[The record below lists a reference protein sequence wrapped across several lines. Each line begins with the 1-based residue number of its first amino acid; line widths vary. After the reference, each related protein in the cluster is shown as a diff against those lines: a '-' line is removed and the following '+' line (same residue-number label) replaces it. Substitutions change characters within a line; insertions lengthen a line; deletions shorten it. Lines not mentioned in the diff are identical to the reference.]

1 MRKSLI
7 HILIISTLSLVLFA
21 CFITSDS
28 VNADSLNSPKPD
40 LSGDGKDAHYEK
52 EVARQLYSNN
62 MAAAREA
69 ASRITDNFQ
78 RVVAYQRVSLAQF
91 GAGDIEGARNT
102 IELARY
108 AADGIDDYVLKS
120 VSCSNLAKHQAAFG
134 DVSEARE
141 SIKMAR
147 VAFGQ
152 IKDNLMRI
160 IVKEEIAESDEYV
173 ETVDSKKIT
182 RHLSSNNMAAAR
194 EAASRIT
201 DNYDRSAAY
210 QRVSLAQ
217 ARAGDI
223 SGAGNTIE
231 LARYATEAIDDHFL
245 KTSAYSDLAKYQ
257 ATVGDIDGARESVKM
272 ARKTFGNIND
282 PLMRIA
288 VKGDITESEAYIEEA
303 GKLSVSVA
311 DKETK
316 PTTEIE
322 NDEPDTGLDLRD
334 EDPGHRLLHTGGTEE
349 SDSQEITRHLVSG
362 NMAAAGEA
370 ASRITDNYDKAVA
383 YKRISLAQTRKGDV
397 AEARSTIEMARQATE
412 EIEDHVLKTSA
423 YSDLAKYQAFA
434 GDIPASQKSVKLAGR
449 AFRYIKE
456 SSPLRTSI
464 RKEVAE
470 SEEYV
475 EEVIRKSQDNTVNR
489 QGFRGN
495 KTDEAK
501 KNVSHILK
509 GMAREFDIS
518 GHVEASKSS
527 GPTKGVSVSDKP
539 QGSSSS
545 SEVNVMK
552 SPSIWLF
559 EKGTSGSAPVDVRS
573 MVDVSTTT
581 KKPEDL
587 KYTNESTADNSRLKE
602 QEIEQVDSQFAE
614 MEEQLT
620 QKMSDE
626 FAKLEEADNQAKA
639 QQQFDRVMGET
650 FNDMK
655 ERTLTHIEEQFKDEP
670 GLKEQKLQ
678 ETEQHFDDIK
688 KQYTRT
694 MGEEWQ
700 AQQEQKMQ
708 DEADRQFTKVVGPTF
723 NELKQQKLDQIK
735 EQYKDDPVMKQ
746 QKLEEMERNF
756 EDHGE
761 QYSKVMSDEWLKK
774 QAENRRADLLK
785 RSKKII
791 SNAIDDA
798 KEHERR
804 QIEKKYRGAGTN
816 GSIKKVSD
824 ASGIA
829 ADHKIGKWP
838 GPQNPEPPLL
848 NPLWTDAE
856 KRQAIKKW
864 AEGAEWPG
872 KWPPYWTYE
881 EREAAIDVF
890 IQKGAERSARP
901 DKWSKIAPLTVGND
915 TSGMLNYIKKM
926 GGGLIGGV
934 RFKYNNRVL
943 ERMLSNGTVEENSLM
958 LLELQDQLSESVS
971 DADRDNVLKKFL
983 AGLSSRYRDR
993 SGGRKLD
1000 NMVAVSLKEIVAK
1013 ADKFKD
1019 DWNSLPA
1026 EVRLPGDISRLNGFI
1041 TDTEHGD
1048 IILLGQ
1054 RLSDAP
1060 PLELDDLIVGLRAV
1074 WEEGTIPT
1082 CSLDPDPQD
1091 IIDITVGPQISRLI
1105 GVQDDSAFALNMLEA
1120 DYLMKKMVFGTIDTS
1135 IQGFQS
1141 FKAIVQKEQLRD
1153 LSSAR
1158 YWFYPAQPGVGDIQ
1172 VSNKGQSVLF
1182 SSQLQVLSEQVQT
1195 AKTGQIVGTGKAAMG
1210 AAQSVSR
1217 SFTENYTELAQ
1228 KNPELQKMLTMTDIV
1243 LLGKVLKLLNIESE
1257 LLTRLCALP
1266 YRQVDI
1272 PDTYPGIGVGLGYFI
1287 NGVEV
1292 CMFGGAEM
1300 RMDVSPHC
1308 LMPLEDPEM
1317 DKLKNMLSD
1326 RNAFQDGV
1334 VRLENINLTVPAI
1347 RNDYEDS
1354 EKQYQRNV
1362 YLKLFAGDL
1371 EGALSESK
1379 LMIEEAPY
1387 DPEAWALHAWI
1398 YVLLDELEVARRY
1411 AEYARKLDPGDPK
1424 VVVLICRVFY
1434 IYAVLEGRLD
1444 EAIRELDKASK
1455 LEPDNKDILLLQ
1467 GTIQAQ
1473 NGEVVSARKVFKKVI
1488 KIDPSSAV
1496 AYARLAMLEV
1506 MQGWVAKARR
1516 LARKADAL
1524 DPGLPEVRAVLA
1536 FTELGLGNLDRA
1548 ETLATEIIQ
1557 LPVKDP
1563 VAISLAYFALIAVTV
1578 EREKDWLKAEGYISE
1593 AVGKVPNM
1601 IPMLLVL
1608 VAKYAEESGMKDM
1621 SDKYIA
1627 RARELAPNSPLVI
1640 MYSGDKLNE

>member
-1 MRKSLI
+1 MKKFLI
-7 HILIISTLSLVLFA
+7 HTLIISTLSLLLSVS
-21 CFITSDS
+21 FIAFNP
-28 VNADSLNSPKPD
+28 VNAESLNSAKSD
-40 LSGDGKDAHYEK
+40 LSGDGKDAYYEK

-69 ASRITDNFQ
+69 ASRIKDNFQ

-91 GAGDIEGARNT
+91 GAGDIDGARNT
-102 IELARY
+102 IELAMY
-108 AADGIDDYVLKS
+108 ATEAIDDSVLKS
-120 VSCSNLAKHQAAFG
+120 VSYCNLAKRQATFG

-141 SIKMAR
+141 SITKAR
-147 VAFGQ
+147 VVFGQ
-152 IKDNLMRI
+152 IKDNLVRI
-160 IVKEEIAESDEYV
+160 IVKEEISESNEYV

-182 RHLSSNNMAAAR
+182 RLLSSGNTSAAR

-201 DNYDRSAAY
+201 DSYDRSAAY

-223 SGAGNTIE
+223 DGARNTIE

-257 ATVGDIDGARESVKM
+257 ATVGDINGARESVKR
-272 ARKTFGNIND
+272 ARKTYGNIND

-288 VKGDITESEAYIEEA
+288 VKGDITESEAYIEDA
-303 GKLSVSVA
+303 GKLSVNVT
-311 DKETK
+311 DNQTK

-322 NDEPDTGLDLRD
+322 NDELETDLELRD
-334 EDPGHRLLHTGGTEE
+334 EDEGHRLLHTGGTEE

-362 NMAAAGEA
+362 NMAAAGVA

-397 AEARSTIEMARQATE
+397 AGARSTIEMARQATE

-423 YSDLAKYQAFA
+423 YNDLAKYQAFT
-434 GDIPASQKSVKLAGR
+434 GDISGAQKTVKQAGR
-449 AFRYIKE
+449 AFKYIKE

-470 SEEYV
+470 SKEYV

-489 QGFRGN
+489 PGSLDN

-501 KNVSHILK
+501 KNVSHILNS
-509 GMAREFDIS
+509 MTREFDIS

-527 GPTKGVSVSDKP
+527 GPVTTGASVSDKP
-539 QGSSSS
+539 QDSSS

-587 KYTNESTADNSRLKE
+587 KYTNESTSEDGKLKE
-602 QEIEQVDSQFAE
+602 KEIEQVDRQFAE
-614 MEEQLT
+614 MEQQLT
-620 QKMSDE
+620 QEMSDE
-626 FAKLEEADNQAKA
+626 FTKLEEADNQAKA

-670 GLKEQKLQ
+670 SLKEQKMQ
-678 ETEQHFDDIK
+678 ETEQHFDDLK
-688 KQYTRT
+688 KQYTQT

-708 DEADRQFTKVVGPTF
+708 DEADQQFTNVMGPAF
-723 NELKQQKLDQIK
+723 DELKQKKLDQIK
-735 EQYKDDPVMKQ
+735 EQYKDDPVVKQ
-746 QKLEEMERNF
+746 QKLEEMERDF
-756 EDHGE
+756 EEHGE
-761 QYSKVMSDEWLKK
+761 QYSKVMSDEWLRK
-774 QAENRRADLLK
+774 QAENRKADLLK

-791 SNAIDDA
+791 SNAISDA
-798 KEHERR
+798 REHERR
-804 QIEKKYRGAGTN
+804 QIEKKYRGAGTKAT
-816 GSIKKVSD
+816 IKKVS
-824 ASGIA
+824 GVA
-829 ADHKIGKWP
+829 ADHKIGKSPW
-838 GPQNPEPPLL
+838 PQNPEPPLL

-864 AEGAEWPG
+864 AEGAEWPD
-872 KWPPYWTYE
+872 KWPPYWTLE

-890 IQKGAERSARP
+890 IQKGDERSARP

-915 TSGMLNYIKKM
+915 TSGVLDYIKRK
-926 GGGLIGGV
+926 GNSLIGGV
-934 RFKYNNRVL
+934 SFKYNNRVL

-971 DADRDNVLKKFL
+971 DADRDNVLRKFL

-1000 NMVAVSLKEIVAK
+1000 NMVAVSLKDIVDK
-1013 ADKFKD
+1013 AEKFRD
-1019 DWNSLPA
+1019 DWNSLPD
-1026 EVRLPGDISRLNGFI
+1026 EVRLPGGISRLNGFI
-1041 TDTEHGD
+1041 ADAEHGD

-1054 RLSDAP
+1054 RLADTP

-1082 CSLDPDPQD
+1082 CSLDPDPKD
-1091 IIDITVGPQISRLI
+1091 IIDITVGPQNSRLV
-1105 GVQDDSAFALNMLEA
+1105 GVLDDSGFALNMLEA

-1135 IQGFQS
+1135 VQGFQS

-1172 VSNKGQSVLF
+1172 VSNNGQSVLF

-1195 AKTGQIVGTGKAAMG
+1195 AKTGQIVGTGKTTMG

-1217 SFTENYTELAQ
+1217 SFTEHFAELAH
-1228 KNPELQKMLTMTDIV
+1228 KNPEFQKMLTMTDIV
-1243 LLGKVLKLLNIESE
+1243 LLGKVLKMLDIEPE
-1257 LLTRLCALP
+1257 LLTKLCALP
-1266 YRQVDI
+1266 YRQVDV
-1272 PDTYPGIGVGLGYFI
+1272 PDTYPGISEGLGYFI

-1292 CMFGGAEM
+1292 YMFGGAEM

-1317 DKLKNMLSD
+1317 DKLKNMISD

-1334 VRLENINLTVPAI
+1334 LRLEKINLTVPAI
-1347 RNDYEDS
+1347 RNDYEDF

-1398 YVLLDELEVARRY
+1398 YVLLDELEVARKY
-1411 AEYARKLDPGDPK
+1411 AEYARQLGPGDPK
-1424 VVVLICRVFY
+1424 VVVLICRVFW

-1444 EAIRELDKASK
+1444 EAIEELDKAAR

-1473 NGEVVSARKVFKKVI
+1473 NGEAVSARKVFKKVI
-1488 KIDPSSAV
+1488 KVDPNSAI

-1548 ETLATEIIQ
+1548 ETFATETIQ

-1578 EREKDWLKAEGYISE
+1578 EREKDWSKADGYISE
-1593 AVGKVPNM
+1593 AVVKVPNM

-1608 VAKYAEESGMKDM
+1608 VAKYAEESGMKDL

>member
-1 MRKSLI
+1 MKKFLI
-7 HILIISTLSLVLFA
+7 HTLIISTLSLLLSVSFNA
-21 CFITSDS
+21 FNP
-28 VNADSLNSPKPD
+28 VNAESLNSAKPD
-40 LSGDGKDAHYEK
+40 LSGDGKDAYYEK

-69 ASRITDNFQ
+69 ASRIKDNFQ

-91 GAGDIEGARNT
+91 GAGDIDGARNT
-102 IELARY
+102 IELAMY
-108 AADGIDDYVLKS
+108 ATEAIDDSVLKS
-120 VSCSNLAKHQAAFG
+120 VSYCNLAKRQAAFG

-141 SIKMAR
+141 SITKAR
-147 VAFGQ
+147 VVFGQ
-152 IKDNLMRI
+152 IKDNLVRI
-160 IVKEEIAESDEYV
+160 IVKEEISESNEYV

-182 RHLSSNNMAAAR
+182 RLLSSGNTSAAR

-201 DNYDRSAAY
+201 DSYDRSAAY

-223 SGAGNTIE
+223 DGARNTIE

-257 ATVGDIDGARESVKM
+257 ATVGDIDGARESVKR
-272 ARKTFGNIND
+272 ARKTYGNIND

-288 VKGDITESEAYIEEA
+288 VKGDITESEAYIEDA
-303 GKLSVSVA
+303 GKLSVNIT
-311 DKETK
+311 DNQTK

-322 NDEPDTGLDLRD
+322 NDELEADLELRNED
-334 EDPGHRLLHTGGTEE
+334 EGHRLLHTGGTEE

-370 ASRITDNYDKAVA
+370 ASRITDNFDKAVA

-397 AEARSTIEMARQATE
+397 AGARNTIEMARQATE

-423 YSDLAKYQAFA
+423 YNDLAKYQAFT
-434 GDIPASQKSVKLAGR
+434 GDISGAQKTVKQAGR
-449 AFRYIKE
+449 AFKYIKE

-470 SEEYV
+470 SQEYV
-475 EEVIRKSQDNTVNR
+475 EEVIRKSQDNTVSR
-489 QGFRGN
+489 QGFRNN

-501 KNVSHILK
+501 KNVTHILK

-518 GHVEASKSS
+518 GHVEASKTS
-527 GPTKGVSVSDKP
+527 GPVAKGASVSDKP
-539 QGSSSS
+539 QDSSSS
-545 SEVNVMK
+545 PEVNVMK
-552 SPSIWLF
+552 SPTIWLF

-581 KKPEDL
+581 KKSEAL
-587 KYTNESTADNSRLKE
+587 KYTNESTPDNSRLKE
-602 QEIEQVDSQFAE
+602 QEIEHVDSQFAE

-626 FAKLEEADNQAKA
+626 FSKLEEADNQAKA

-678 ETEQHFDDIK
+678 ETEKHFDDIK

-708 DEADRQFTKVVGPTF
+708 DEADQQFTNVMGPAF
-723 NELKQQKLDQIK
+723 DELKQKKLDQIK
-735 EQYKDDPVMKQ
+735 EQYKDDPVVKQ

-756 EDHGE
+756 EEHGE
-761 QYSKVMSDEWLKK
+761 QYSKVMSDEWRKK
-774 QAENRRADLLK
+774 QAENRKADLLK

-791 SNAIDDA
+791 SNAIKDA
-798 KEHERR
+798 RQHERR
-804 QIEKKYRGAGTN
+804 QIEKKYRGAG
-816 GSIKKVSD
+816 VSD

-829 ADHKIGKWP
+829 ADHKSGKWP
-838 GPQNPEPPLL
+838 WPQNPEPPLL

-856 KRQAIKKW
+856 KRKAIQEW

-881 EREAAIDVF
+881 EREAAIDIF
-890 IQKGAERSARP
+890 IQKGVKRSARP

-915 TSGMLNYIKKM
+915 TSGVLDYIKRK
-926 GGGLIGGV
+926 GNSLIGGV
-934 RFKYNNRVL
+934 SFKYNNRVL

-971 DADRDNVLKKFL
+971 DADRDNVLRKFL

-1000 NMVAVSLKEIVAK
+1000 NMVAVSLKDIVDK
-1013 ADKFKD
+1013 AEKFRD
-1019 DWNSLPA
+1019 DWSSLPA
-1026 EVRLPGDISRLNGFI
+1026 EVRLPGNISRLNGFI
-1041 TDTEHGD
+1041 TDAEHGD
-1048 IILLGQ
+1048 IVLLGQ

-1074 WEEGTIPT
+1074 WEEGKVPT
-1082 CSLDPDPQD
+1082 CSLDPDPRD
-1091 IIDITVGPQISRLI
+1091 LIDFTVGPQISRLI
-1105 GVQDDSAFALNMLEA
+1105 GVQDDSAFALNMLDA

-1135 IQGFQS
+1135 VQGFQS
-1141 FKAIVQKEQLRD
+1141 FKAVVQKEQLTD
-1153 LSSAR
+1153 FSSAR
-1158 YWFYPAQPGVGDIQ
+1158 YWFYPAQPGTGDIQ
-1172 VSNKGQSVLF
+1172 VSNNGQSVLF

-1195 AKTGQIVGTGKAAMG
+1195 AKTGLIVGTGKSAMG

-1217 SFTENYTELAQ
+1217 SFTEHYAELAQ

-1243 LLGKVLKLLNIESE
+1243 LLGKVLKLLDIESE

-1266 YRQVDI
+1266 YRQVDV
-1272 PDTYPGIGVGLGYFI
+1272 PDTYPGIRAGLGYFI

-1292 CMFGGAEM
+1292 YMFGGAEM

-1308 LMPLEDPEM
+1308 FMPLEDPEM

-1334 VRLENINLTVPAI
+1334 LRLEKINLTVPAI
-1347 RNDYEDS
+1347 RNDYENF

-1362 YLKLFAGDL
+1362 YLKLFAGDM
-1371 EGALSESK
+1371 EGALNESR

-1398 YVLLDELEVARRY
+1398 YVLMDELEVARKY
-1411 AEYARKLDPGDPK
+1411 AEYARQLGPDDPK

-1444 EAIRELDKASK
+1444 EAIEELGKAAR

-1536 FTELGLGNLDRA
+1536 YTELGLGNLDRA
-1548 ETLATEIIQ
+1548 ETFATETIQ

-1578 EREKDWLKAEGYISE
+1578 EREKDWSKADGYISE

-1608 VAKYAEESGMKDM
+1608 VAKYAEESGMKDL

-1627 RARELAPNSPLVI
+1627 RARELAPDSPLVI
-1640 MYSGDKLNE
+1640 MYTGDKLNE

>member
-7 HILIISTLSLVLFA
+7 HILITSTLSLLLFA

-28 VNADSLNSPKPD
+28 VNAESLNSPKSD

-69 ASRITDNFQ
+69 ASRIVDNFQ

-91 GAGDIEGARNT
+91 GAGDIDGARNT

-108 AADGIDDYVLKS
+108 AADGIDDNVLKS
-120 VSCSNLAKHQAAFG
+120 VSYSNLAKRQAAFG

-152 IKDNLMRI
+152 IKDNLVRI
-160 IVKEEIAESDEYV
+160 IVKEEIAESNEYV

-182 RHLSSNNMAAAR
+182 RLLSSGNTSAAR

-217 ARAGDI
+217 ARSGDKAG
-223 SGAGNTIE
+223 ARNTIE

-257 ATVGDIDGARESVKM
+257 ATVGDIDGARESAKM

-288 VKGDITESEAYIEEA
+288 IKGDITESEAYIEEA

-316 PTTEIE
+316 PTTELE
-322 NDEPDTGLDLRD
+322 NDELETDLELRN
-334 EDPGHRLLHTGGTEE
+334 EDQGHRLLHTGGTEE

-370 ASRITDNYDKAVA
+370 ASRITDNFDKAVA
-383 YKRISLAQTRKGDV
+383 YKRISLAQTRNGDV
-397 AEARSTIEMARQATE
+397 AGARSTIEMARQATE

-434 GDIPASQKSVKLAGR
+434 GDIPASQKSVMLAGR
-449 AFRYIKE
+449 AFKYIKE
-456 SSPLRTSI
+456 SSPLRSSI

-475 EEVIRKSQDNTVNR
+475 EEVIRKSQGNTVNR
-489 QGFRGN
+489 QGFRDN

-518 GHVEASKSS
+518 GHVDASKTS
-527 GPTKGVSVSDKP
+527 GPVTKGASVSDKP
-539 QGSSSS
+539 QDSSSS
-545 SEVNVMK
+545 PEVNVMK

-559 EKGTSGSAPVDVRS
+559 EKGSSGSAPVDVRS
-573 MVDVSTTT
+573 MVDVSTIT
-581 KKPEDL
+581 KKSEDL
-587 KYTNESTADNSRLKE
+587 KYTNESTPDNSRLKE

-626 FAKLEEADNQAKA
+626 FSKLEEADNQAKA

-678 ETEQHFDDIK
+678 ETEKHFDDIK
-688 KQYTRT
+688 KQYTQT

-700 AQQEQKMQ
+700 AQQEQKLQ

-723 NELKQQKLDQIK
+723 DELKQQKLDQIK
-735 EQYKDDPVMKQ
+735 EQYKDDPAMKQ

-756 EDHGE
+756 EEHGE
-761 QYSKVMSDEWLKK
+761 QYSKVMSDEWLRK
-774 QAENRRADLLK
+774 QAENRKADLLK

-791 SNAIDDA
+791 SNAISDA
-798 KEHERR
+798 REHERR
-804 QIEKKYRGAGTN
+804 QIEKKYRGAG
-816 GSIKKVSD
+816 VSNV
-824 ASGIA
+824 SGIA
-829 ADHKIGKWP
+829 IKHKSGKWP

-856 KRQAIKKW
+856 KRQAIQEW

-881 EREAAIDVF
+881 EREAAIDIF
-890 IQKGAERSARP
+890 IQKDVERAARP
-901 DKWSKIAPLTVGND
+901 DKWSKIAPLTVGNN
-915 TSGMLNYIKKM
+915 TSGVLDYIKKK
-926 GGGLIGGV
+926 GNSLIGGV
-934 RFKYNNRVL
+934 SFKYNNRVL

-971 DADRDNVLKKFL
+971 DEERDNVLRKFL

-1000 NMVAVSLKEIVAK
+1000 NMVAVSLKDIVDK
-1013 ADKFKD
+1013 AETFRD
-1019 DWNSLPA
+1019 DWNSLPV
-1026 EVRLPGDISRLNGFI
+1026 EVRLPGNISRLNGFI
-1041 TDTEHGD
+1041 ADAEHDD

-1054 RLSDAP
+1054 RLADTP

-1074 WEEGTIPT
+1074 WKEGTIPT

-1091 IIDITVGPQISRLI
+1091 MLDLIAGPQMSRLI
-1105 GVQDDSAFALNMLEA
+1105 GVQDDSAFALNMLDA

-1135 IQGFQS
+1135 VQGFQS
-1141 FKAIVQKEQLRD
+1141 FKAVVQKEQLTD
-1153 LSSAR
+1153 FSSAR
-1158 YWFYPAQPGVGDIQ
+1158 YWFYPAQPGTGDIQ
-1172 VSNKGQSVLF
+1172 VSNNGQSVLF

-1195 AKTGQIVGTGKAAMG
+1195 AKTGLIVGTGKSAMG
-1210 AAQSVSR
+1210 ASQSVSR
-1217 SFTENYTELAQ
+1217 SFTEHYAELAQ

-1243 LLGKVLKLLNIESE
+1243 LLGKVLKLLDIESE

-1272 PDTYPGIGVGLGYFI
+1272 PDTYPGIRAGLGYFI

-1292 CMFGGAEM
+1292 YMFGGAEM

-1317 DKLKNMLSD
+1317 DKLKNMLSN

-1334 VRLENINLTVPAI
+1334 VRLEKINLTVPAI
-1347 RNDYEDS
+1347 RNDYENF

-1362 YLKLFAGDL
+1362 YLKLFAGDM
-1371 EGALSESK
+1371 EGAMSESR

-1398 YVLLDELEVARRY
+1398 YVLLDELEVARKY
-1411 AEYARKLDPGDPK
+1411 AEYARQLDPGDPK
-1424 VVVLICRVFY
+1424 VVVLICRVFW

-1444 EAIRELDKASK
+1444 EAIEELDKAAR

-1473 NGEVVSARKVFKKVI
+1473 NGEAVSARKVFKKVI

-1536 FTELGLGNLDRA
+1536 YTELGLGNLDRA
-1548 ETLATEIIQ
+1548 ETFATETIQ

-1578 EREKDWLKAEGYISE
+1578 EREKDWSKVDGYISE
-1593 AVGKVPNM
+1593 AVGKAPNM

-1608 VAKYAEESGMKDM
+1608 VAKYAEESGMKDL